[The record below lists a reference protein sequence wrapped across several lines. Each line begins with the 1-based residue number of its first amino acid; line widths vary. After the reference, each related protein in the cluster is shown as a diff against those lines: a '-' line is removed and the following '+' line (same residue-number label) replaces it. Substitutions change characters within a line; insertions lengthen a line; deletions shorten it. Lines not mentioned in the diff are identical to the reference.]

1 MTEQK
6 VGEQRTATP
15 KDLSPTLES
24 PKYLWRS
31 GKLVEWEKATIH
43 VSMLGWTAIS
53 AVFEGIRAYWNT
65 DRRELY
71 IFQLD
76 AHLNRLF
83 QSMKIMR
90 MTSPYSKEELAQA
103 IVELLRANEYR
114 CDTYIQPLAYFGGG
128 IPGYLAVLEEPGE
141 VVITARPAPSN
152 LARSEAE
159 EPRASKVVHCNISS
173 WTRISDNVMP
183 PRAKAIT
190 NYQNSRYV
198 STESRIN
205 GYDFGI
211 ILNQDGKVSEAS
223 YACLYIIRDGVAIT
237 PPVGAGILESITRDV
252 AKRLLEQEMAVPVVE
267 RDVDRTELYIAD
279 EAFICGTAVEVQPI
293 GSVDRY
299 KLGDGEPGPVVS
311 GLQEIFHNAVRGVD
325 AKYVDWRTPV
335 YEGG

>member
-1 MTEQK
+1 MAEQK
-6 VGEQRTATP
+6 VGQQGRE
-15 KDLSPTLES
+15 ES

-31 GKLVEWEKATIH
+31 GELVEWEKATVH

-53 AVFEGIRAYWNT
+53 SVFEGIRAYWNP
-65 DRRELY
+65 DHQELY

-76 AHLNRLF
+76 AHLKRLF

-90 MTSPYSKEELAQA
+90 MASPYGKAELAQA
-103 IVELLRANEYR
+103 IISLLWANEYH
-114 CDTYIQPLAYFGGG
+114 CDAYIQPIAYFGGG

-141 VVITARPAPSN
+141 VVITTCPAPSN
-152 LARSEAE
+152 LGSF
-159 EPRASKVVHCNISS
+159 KVAHCAVSS

-198 STESRIN
+198 STEARIN

-211 ILNQDGKVSEAS
+211 ILNQDGKVAEAS
-223 YACLYIIRDGVAIT
+223 YACVYIVRDGVAIT
-237 PPVGAGILESITRDV
+237 PPVSAGILESITREAV
-252 AKRLLEQEMAVPVVE
+252 KQLLERQLEVPVVE

-279 EAFICGTAVEVQPI
+279 EALLCGTAVEVQPI

-299 KLGDGEPGPVVS
+299 KVGDGEPGPLVS
-311 GLQEIFHNAVRGVD
+311 RLTGVFHDIVRGVD
-325 AKYVDWRTPV
+325 SRYAEWRTPV
-335 YEGG
+335 YGGS